1 MKKKYLII
9 TGGAGFIGSNLIEK
23 LISKNKKL
31 HILSFDNY
39 SSGFVKNHISSN
51 RVKYIK
57 GHTKNFNKIFNKYKN
72 KILSVIH
79 LGEFSR
85 ISQSFKNMDECFD
98 SNIIGTLEVIKFCL
112 NNKIKIIY
120 SATSATLGDEENPH
134 RSPYAQSKFNNLN
147 LLINL
152 NKWKGLKYSVIY
164 FYNVYGKN
172 QIKNHF
178 MSAVVGIFEKQY
190 EDKKFLTV
198 VRPGTQSRNFTH
210 VNDTV
215 NCILIALKDTR
226 NSHYA
231 VYNNKFISI
240 LNLARLF
247 SNKIKLVKSRPG
259 ERINSK
265 IVNSFRG
272 IKINKY
278 LSNSSIQDYVLRFK
292 SSI

>member
-23 LISKNKKL
+23 FISKSKKIN
-31 HILSFDNY
+31 ILSLDNY
-39 SSGFVKNHISSN
+39 SSGFIKNHISSN
-51 RVKYIK
+51 RVKYIR
-57 GHTKNFNKIFNKYKN
+57 GNTKNIKNIFDKYKN
-72 KILSVIH
+72 TIKAVIH

-85 ISQSFKNMDECFD
+85 ISQSFEKMEECFD
-98 SNIIGTLEVIKFCL
+98 ANINGTLEVIKFCL

-120 SATSATLGDEENPH
+120 SATSAILGNKENPD
-134 RSPYAQSKFNNLN
+134 RSPYAQTKFNNLN

-152 NKWKGLKYSVIY
+152 SKWKGLRYSVVY

-190 EDKKFLTV
+190 VDKKFLTV
-198 VRPGTQSRNFTH
+198 VKPGTQTRNFTH

-215 NCILIALKDTR
+215 DCILKAFKDTK

-231 VYNNKFISI
+231 VFNKKFISI
-240 LNLARLF
+240 LNLAKLF
-247 SNKIKLVKSRPG
+247 SNKIKLVEPRLG
-259 ERINSK
+259 ERFNSK
-265 IVNSFRG
+265 IVSSYRG
-272 IKINKY
+272 IMIEKY
-278 LSNSSIQDYVLRFK
+278 LSKNNIKDYILRFK
-292 SSI
+292 SNI

>member
-1 MKKKYLII
+1 MKKRYLII

-23 LISKNKKL
+23 LISKNKRL
-31 HILSFDNY
+31 QILSIDNY

-57 GHTKNFNKIFNKYKN
+57 GHTKNFNKILNKYKN
-72 KILSVIH
+72 KILSVVH

-85 ISQSFKNMDECFD
+85 ISQSFENMNECFD
-98 SNIIGTLEVIKFCL
+98 SNIVGTLEVIKFCL
-112 NNKIKIIY
+112 HNKIKIIY
-120 SATSATLGDEENPH
+120 SATSAALGDEENPH

-152 NKWKGLKYSVIY
+152 SKWKNLKYSVIY

-178 MSAVVGIFEKQY
+178 MSAVVGVFEKQFQ
-190 EDKKFLTV
+190 DKKFLTV
-198 VRPGTQSRNFTH
+198 VKPGTQSRCFTH
-210 VNDTV
+210 VDDTV
-215 NCILIALKDTR
+215 DCILLALKDTR

-231 VYNNKFISI
+231 VYNKNFISI
-240 LNLARLF
+240 LSLARLF
-247 SNKIKLVKSRPG
+247 SDKIKIVKFRPG
-259 ERINSK
+259 ERFNSK

-278 LSNSSIQDYVLRFK
+278 LSNSNIQDYVSRFK